1 MYSSTVVPWPEYPC
15 EADKGETR
23 VRAWYPEFAWNQ
35 NDTEYAEVLL
45 RVYGVDDDTRAL
57 VNKYDPE
64 RVGPTVVDD
73 CAEPPVF
80 MPRTPLPKL
89 PPAAFV
95 VPLSMGR

>member
-1 MYSSTVVPWPEYPC
+1 M
-15 EADKGETR
+15 
-23 VRAWYPEFAWNQ
+23 
-35 NDTEYAEVLL
+35 L

-73 CAEPPVF
+73 CAEPPVL